1 MAVGGRLSRTE
12 RGEVSDTV
20 VEQIAI
26 KEELVEV
33 LQLLLQ
39 ASIHGRLAEQM
50 LDFAGSLF

>member
-1 MAVGGRLSRTE
+1 MAFDGRLSRTE
-12 RGEVSDTV
+12 RGEVSDT

-39 ASIHGRLAEQM
+39 DSIHGRLAEQM
-50 LDFAGSLF
+50 LDFAGSLL